1 MGNTDLTKPTSH
13 IYWLWVSILAVA
25 SAAMLG
31 YLQLRDRDELL
42 AERMNS
48 NELRLQV
55 QLGGIETQLAEINVH
70 LFELKK
76 NKEGKR

>member
-13 IYWLWVSILAVA
+13 IYWLWAAILAVA

-55 QLGGIETQLAEINVH
+55 QLGEIHTQLAAINVH

-76 NKEGKR
+76 NMEGKR